1 MIKVSILIPCYNA
14 EKWIAQ
20 CIESALN
27 QTYANKEVIVVD
39 DGSTD
44 GSLDIIK
51 NFGDKIRWET
61 SPNRGGNAARNRLL
75 ELSSGEWLQYLDADD
90 YLLPNKIE
98 EQIKVLQKK
107 PNADVICSPAIAEY
121 HDNGKVWNEASPQ
134 LYPRDPWI
142 LLARWRLPQT
152 GGSLWRKQAII
163 DVGGWKIDQ
172 LCCQEH
178 ELYLR
183 LLISEKYFVCSDKS
197 GAVYRLWGNST
208 VSRKNKDEPFYRRLD
223 IKNKIEAHLLST
235 GKMNPSR
242 QNAINQARF
251 ECARIIY
258 SFNKRLACELITKN
272 YQQDP
277 CFFPESLV
285 APKPYRFVYRWFGF
299 VSAEK
304 LAEFK
309 RNFLTKTKSLLPQL
323 RFMYEKQANDLE

>member
-121 HDNGKVWNEASPQ
+121 HEGEKIWRGSSAS

-142 LLARWRLPQT
+142 LLAKWALPQT
-152 GGSLWRKQAII
+152 GGSLWRKQALLE
-163 DVGGWKIDQ
+163 VGGWKADQ
-172 LCCQEH
+172 MCCQEH
-178 ELYLR
+178 ELYCR
-183 LLISEKYFVCSDKS
+183 LLMNSKKFAYLDESL
-197 GAVYRLWGNST
+197 AVYRLWSNLT
-208 VSRKNKDEPFYRRLD
+208 VSRKDARKPYHYRLLIKDALETYLNQMNMLTEERRYE
-223 IKNKIEAHLLST
+223 IYA
-235 GKMNPSR
+235 
-242 QNAINQARF
+242 ARF
-251 ECARIIY
+251 ECARSVYQFDQDWALSIISKIRTQY
-258 SFNKRLACELITKN
+258 PEFI
-272 YQQDP
+272 P
-277 CFFPESLV
+277 CNQSGS
-285 APKPYRFVYRWFGF
+285 RFYTTVYLLGGF
-299 VSAEK
+299 LFAEK
-304 LAEFK
+304 LA
-309 RNFLTKTKSLLPQL
+309 QL
-323 RFMYEKQANDLE
+323 YRTLSIVLKKFS